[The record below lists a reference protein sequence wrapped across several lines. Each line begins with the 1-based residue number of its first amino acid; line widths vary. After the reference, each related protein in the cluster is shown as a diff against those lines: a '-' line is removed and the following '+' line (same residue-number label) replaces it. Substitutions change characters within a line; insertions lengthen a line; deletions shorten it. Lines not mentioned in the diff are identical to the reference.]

1 MALAK
6 LPRGKIKSYND
17 YGQDFFFFSFF
28 SLHDAKKKL
37 SGPFRKKSF
46 LFAYQNFQKKKE
58 EKAAKREK
66 KSFIHFFSN
75 ARNSGFRKKYE

>member
-6 LPRGKIKSYND
+6 LLGVKSNLIMIMGKI
-17 YGQDFFFFSFF
+17 FSFF
-28 SLHDAKKKL
+28 HFFHCMMPKKN

>member
-1 MALAK
+1 MM
-6 LPRGKIKSYND
+6 P
-17 YGQDFFFFSFF
+17 
-28 SLHDAKKKL
+28 KKN

-46 LFAYQNFQKKKE
+46 LFAYQNFQKKE
-58 EKAAKREK
+58 GGEKTKREK

>member
-6 LPRGKIKSYND
+6 CVGVKSNL
-17 YGQDFFFFSFF
+17 GRKDFFIIF
-28 SLHDAKKKL
+28 SLHAKKKL
-37 SGPFRKKSF
+37 GPFRKKSF

>member
-6 LPRGKIKSYND
+6 LLGVKSNLIMIMGKI
-17 YGQDFFFFSFF
+17 FSFF
-28 SLHDAKKKL
+28 HFFHCMMPKKN

-58 EKAAKREK
+58 EKATKREK
-66 KSFIHFFSN
+66 KSFIHFF
-75 ARNSGFRKKYE
+75 FKRKKFRF

>member
-6 LPRGKIKSYND
+6 LLGVKSNLIMIMGKI
-17 YGQDFFFFSFF
+17 FSFF
-28 SLHDAKKKL
+28 LFFHCMMPKKN

-58 EKAAKREK
+58 EKATKREK
-66 KSFIHFFSN
+66 KSFIHFF
-75 ARNSGFRKKYE
+75 FKRKKFRF

>member
-17 YGQDFFFFSFF
+17 YGQDFFIFSFF

-37 SGPFRKKSF
+37 WAFSKKIFIKTLKKEGGESSKARKEKFYPFFFKRKK
-46 LFAYQNFQKKKE
+46 
-58 EKAAKREK
+58 
-66 KSFIHFFSN
+66 
-75 ARNSGFRKKYE
+75 FRF

>member
-17 YGQDFFFFSFF
+17 YGQDFFIFSFF

-37 SGPFRKKSF
+37 WAFSKKI
-46 LFAYQNFQKKKE
+46 FAYQNFQKKE
-58 EKAAKREK
+58 EKATKREK

>member
-6 LPRGKIKSYND
+6 LLGVKSNLIMND

-37 SGPFRKKSF
+37 WGPFRKKSF

-58 EKAAKREK
+58 EKATKREK
-66 KSFIHFFSN
+66 KSFIHFF
-75 ARNSGFRKKYE
+75 FKRKKFRF